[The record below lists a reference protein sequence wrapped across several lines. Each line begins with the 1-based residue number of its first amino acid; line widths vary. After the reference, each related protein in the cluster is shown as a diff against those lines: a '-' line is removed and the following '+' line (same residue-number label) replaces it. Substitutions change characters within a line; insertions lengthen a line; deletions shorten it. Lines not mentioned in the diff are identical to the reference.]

1 MEVISELSKLF
12 GALKHLDN
20 NLVTVL
26 SICGSISALALVIKK
41 WLRSE
46 IDKVDL
52 QQTKNF
58 LIRTLAGIERGE
70 KLTEVEKLG
79 LKEAYTH
86 YTNDLHGN
94 TYVKD
99 EYEKAKNKGLI

>member
-1 MEVISELSKLF
+1 MAELIAKTAE
-12 GALKHLDN
+12 ALKELDN
-20 NLVTVL
+20 NLVTVM
-26 SICGSISALALVIKK
+26 SICGSMAILAAAIKK

-58 LIRTLAGIERGE
+58 LIRTLAGLERGE

-86 YTNDLHGN
+86 YTEDLHGN

-99 EYEKAKNKGLI
+99 EYEKAKAKGLI

>member
-1 MEVISELSKLF
+1 MAELLTKVF
-12 GALKHLDN
+12 EAVRQLDN
-20 NLVTVL
+20 NLVTLL
-26 SICGSISALALVIKK
+26 SICGSMAILAAAIKK
-41 WLRSE
+41 WLRTE

-58 LIRTLAGIERGE
+58 LIRTLAGLERGE

-86 YTNDLHGN
+86 YTEDLHGN

-99 EYEKAKNKGLI
+99 EYEKAKAKGLI

>member
-1 MEVISELSKLF
+1 MEELLTKVF
-12 GALKHLDN
+12 EAVRQLDN
-20 NLVTVL
+20 NLVTLL
-26 SICGSISALALVIKK
+26 SICGSISVLALAIKK
-41 WLRSE
+41 WLRVE

-58 LIRTLAGIERGE
+58 LIRTLAGLERGE
-70 KLTEVEKLG
+70 ELTEVEKLG

-86 YTNDLHGN
+86 YTEDLHGN

-99 EYEKAKNKGLI
+99 EYEKAKAKGLI

>member
-1 MEVISELSKLF
+1 MTELFK
-12 GALKHLDN
+12 ALGELDN

-26 SICGSISALALVIKK
+26 SIGTSMSVLAVAIKK
-41 WLRSE
+41 WLRLE

-58 LIRTLAGIERGE
+58 LIRTLAGLERGE

-86 YTNDLHGN
+86 YTEDLHGN

-99 EYEKAKNKGLI
+99 EYEKAKTKGLI

>member
-1 MEVISELSKLF
+1 MEELLTKVF
-12 GALKHLDN
+12 EAVRQLDN
-20 NLVTVL
+20 NLVTLL
-26 SICGSISALALVIKK
+26 SICGSMAILAAAIKK
-41 WLRSE
+41 WLRIE

-58 LIRTLAGIERGE
+58 LIRTLAGLERGE

-86 YTNDLHGN
+86 YTEDLHGN

-99 EYEKAKNKGLI
+99 EYEKAKAKGLI

>member
-1 MEVISELSKLF
+1 MAGLLIKLSSAL
-12 GALKHLDN
+12 GALDN

-26 SICGSISALALVIKK
+26 SICGSISVLALAIKK
-41 WLRSE
+41 WLRVE

-58 LIRTLAGIERGE
+58 LIRTLAGLERGE

-86 YTNDLHGN
+86 YTEDLHGN

-99 EYEKAKNKGLI
+99 EYEEAKAKGLI